1 MTTVTPKT
9 LMFGALGALSGLMAS
24 AALAH
29 GYQTGNLSIQHP
41 WSRETAAGQAVGGG
55 FVTITNKGAQDDRLV
70 SGTSPVAAEVQ
81 LHTMSM
87 DRGIMRMRQVTDGIA
102 VPAKGSLELHPG
114 GFHIMFMGLK
124 RQLRQGEHF
133 PVTLRFQRAG
143 RVTVQFAVQS
153 VAATGPMDGG
163 HNGH

>member
-1 MTTVTPKT
+1 
-9 LMFGALGALSGLMAS
+9 
-24 AALAH
+24 
-29 GYQTGNLSIQHP
+29 
-41 WSRETAAGQAVGGG
+41 
-55 FVTITNKGAQDDRLV
+55 
-70 SGTSPVAAEVQ
+70 
-81 LHTMSM
+81 
-87 DRGIMRMRQVTDGIA
+87 
-102 VPAKGSLELHPG
+102 
-114 GFHIMFMGLK
+114 MFMGLK